1 MTVCTASSIRRVFM
15 PFEQAFYQSTRTGA
29 CASLASQ
36 DLRGFT
42 LNEDKQELMPLWQMI
57 LQEARRTAYYDD
69 QKKYGPYQI
78 ESELNTYREDI
89 VGSQKRKIYDYPS
102 LNSNLIT
109 LKVKLKAYYL
119 KYIKDKLFEYQ
130 LLK

>member
-1 MTVCTASSIRRVFM
+1 M
-15 PFEQAFYQSTRTGA
+15 PFEQAFYQSTHTGA
-29 CASLASQ
+29 CTTLASQ

-57 LQEARRTAYYDD
+57 LQEARLTAHYDD

-78 ESELNTYREDI
+78 ERELNTYREDVI
-89 VGSQKRKIYDYPS
+89 GSQKWKIYDYPS
-102 LNSNLIT
+102 LNGNLIA